1 MLERRRWFDILV
13 SLLLPVLA
21 KGDGVGEG
29 HIFHPSLPQ
38 GHRSIHRDEPT
49 RGQELGV
56 VLSKDKVCAG
66 TVKTKEVGEKD
77 GRLVVGVN

>member
-1 MLERRRWFDILV
+1 M

-21 KGDGVGEG
+21 EGDGVGEG
-29 HIFHPSLPQ
+29 HIFHTPVPQ

-56 VLSKDKVCAG
+56 VLGKDKVCAG
-66 TVKTKEVGEKD
+66 TVEAKEVGEKD